1 MWFIDAVIVDPE
13 DQLWETTNG
22 AQGNLC
28 SEFTNELWVWLFW
41 PQLQAGQFVKN
52 PQRKGHLPKTWP
64 KRICAPVI
72 C

>member
-1 MWFIDAVIVDPE
+1 MWFIDSVIVDPE

-41 PQLQAGQFVKN
+41 PQL
-52 PQRKGHLPKTWP
+52 
-64 KRICAPVI
+64 
-72 C
+72 